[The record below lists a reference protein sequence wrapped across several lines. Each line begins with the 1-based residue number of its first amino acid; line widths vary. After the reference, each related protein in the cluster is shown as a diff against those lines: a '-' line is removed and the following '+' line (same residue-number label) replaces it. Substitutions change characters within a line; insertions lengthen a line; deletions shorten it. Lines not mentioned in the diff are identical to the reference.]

1 MPSVFV
7 LMPFD
12 ENFTPVY
19 SDIIKHVLEQEG
31 FEVPAC

>member
-12 ENFTPVY
+12 ERFDPVY
-19 SDIIKHVLEQEG
+19 SGFIKRVLEQEG
-31 FEVPAC
+31 FKVLAR